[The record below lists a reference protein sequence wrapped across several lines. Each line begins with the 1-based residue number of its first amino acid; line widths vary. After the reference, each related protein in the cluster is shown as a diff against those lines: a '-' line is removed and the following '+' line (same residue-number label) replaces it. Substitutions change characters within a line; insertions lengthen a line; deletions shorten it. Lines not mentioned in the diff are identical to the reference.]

1 MRQTVAIR
9 KSEKIAYQLLADI
22 KHDADIEKLFIDY
35 IVACEDSHDVVLPIV
50 QAYWEEEN

>member
-1 MRQTVAIR
+1 MT
-9 KSEKIAYQLLADI
+9 
-22 KHDADIEKLFIDY
+22 DIEKLFIDY